1 MANACSLNRVID
13 TVYTDEEAELHAK
26 EAGVDP
32 RPKETK
38 AEIDERGAFIR
49 QPNAFIKPFGD
60 GPDDN
65 HAEAHRY
72 AIYWAHGCH
81 WSNRP
86 VIVRDILGL
95 QDVIGDVAT
104 TASGVANIYGHGFA
118 DQPGH
123 KDPICGAYF
132 LSQFYKNADPDFTG
146 RATTPTFV
154 DIRV

>member
-60 GPDDN
+60 DPDDN

-81 WSNRP
+81 R
-86 VIVRDILGL
+86 
-95 QDVIGDVAT
+95 
-104 TASGVANIYGHGFA
+104 
-118 DQPGH
+118 
-123 KDPICGAYF
+123 
-132 LSQFYKNADPDFTG
+132 
-146 RATTPTFV
+146 
-154 DIRV
+154 